1 MRTHHRLRKLEKA
14 KGEDFFVG
22 IPEKR
27 EGFVATHSG
36 VTHVPFK
43 GVTFE
48 RGDYEAD
55 AEFWAAIDARKRE
68 LGIKTAIWLS
78 SDPRLL

>member
-1 MRTHHRLRKLEKA
+1 MRAHHRLRKLEKTQ
-14 KGEDFFVG
+14 GEGFFVG

-48 RGDYEAD
+48 RGDFETD
-55 AEFWAAIDARKRE
+55 DEFWAAVDTRKRE
-68 LGIKTAIWLS
+68 LGITTAIWLP